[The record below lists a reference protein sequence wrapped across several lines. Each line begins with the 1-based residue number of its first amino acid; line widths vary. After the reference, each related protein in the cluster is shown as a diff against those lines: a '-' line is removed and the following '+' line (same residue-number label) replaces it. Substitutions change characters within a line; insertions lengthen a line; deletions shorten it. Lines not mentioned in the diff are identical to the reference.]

1 MMSDETEINEGADEG
16 ETTENLN
23 PSLKAAFD
31 KLSEENVALKEQALR
46 YAAEAENIKRRAE
59 REMNDAK
66 AYAIQR
72 FARDLL
78 GVADT
83 LNRALS
89 STGEPADPAFKNFVA
104 GIDMT
109 EKELAGA
116 FEKNGV
122 KKIAPMKGDK
132 FDPHLHQAV
141 MEQPATDVEGGAVLM
156 VMQAGYELFG
166 RVIRPA
172 MVAVAAKTAG
182 AAPAAAAKNGYDHG
196 DSEAAGENLNTQA
209 E

>member
-1 MMSDETEINEGADEG
+1 MSDETELPEDANAG
-16 ETTENLN
+16 ETQENLN

-31 KLSEENVALKEQALR
+31 KLSEENAALKEQALR

-59 REMNDAK
+59 REMNDAR
-66 AYAIQR
+66 AFAIQR
-72 FARDLL
+72 FAQSLL

-83 LNRALS
+83 LSRALS
-89 STGEPADPAFKNFVA
+89 STGEPTDPAFKNFVA

-122 KKIAPMKGDK
+122 KKISPVKGDR

-182 AAPAAAAKNGYDHG
+182 AAAAAPAKNGYDHG
-196 DSEAAGENLNTQA
+196 DSEPAGENVDTQA